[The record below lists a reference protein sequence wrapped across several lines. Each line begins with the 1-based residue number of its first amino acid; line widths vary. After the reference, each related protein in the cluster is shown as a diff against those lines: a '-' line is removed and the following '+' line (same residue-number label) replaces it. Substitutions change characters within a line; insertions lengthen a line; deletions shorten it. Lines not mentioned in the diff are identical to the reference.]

1 MDYSADMDKYKA
13 KIVVTLLRLLALLGL
28 KGAQRLGALLGRVFW
43 FGDSSVTRITK
54 KNIELCFP
62 DLTPIEQQQLIKQ
75 SLQETGKLIAEFGI
89 MWEWPTE
96 KTLGLIQSVTGREYL
111 DQAFERGRGVIVLAP
126 HHGNW
131 ELVGLYLSTLR
142 PMAALYKPPKI
153 KELEQYMTAVRGRH
167 GSELVPTNKRGVIRL
182 FSILNDAGMV
192 GILPDQVPG
201 GSGGV
206 FAPFMGVPANTIK
219 LVSRL
224 VQKTGCEVV
233 SLCAIRRPN
242 AEGFDMVFRKADADI
257 YHPEVERSVAAMN
270 RSVEACV
277 RQCPEQYQWE
287 YKRFKDYRVG
297 SHSTYGRE

>member
-1 MDYSADMDKYKA
+1 MNKFKA
-13 KIVVTLLRLLALLGL
+13 KLVTWLLKLLACLSL
-28 KGAQRLGALLGRVFW
+28 KNAQRLGAMLGRLFW
-43 FGDSSVTRITK
+43 FGDSTLTRVTKT
-54 KNIELCFP
+54 NIELCFP
-62 DLTPIEQQQLIKQ
+62 ELSKDAQQTLIKS
-75 SLQETGKLIAEFGI
+75 SLAETGKLFFEFGV

-96 KTLGLIQSVTGREYL
+96 KTLDLVRSVEGKEHF
-111 DQAFERGRGVIVLAP
+111 DDAFERGRGVIVLAP

-153 KELEQYMTAVRGRH
+153 KELEDYMSKVRGRH
-167 GSELVPTNKRGVIRL
+167 GSELVPTNKRGVVRL
-182 FSILNDAGMV
+182 FSVLREQGMV

-224 VQKTGCEVV
+224 VDKTGCEVV
-233 SLCAIRRPN
+233 SLCAMRRPQ
-242 AEGFDMVFRKADADI
+242 ADGFDMVFRRVDPDI
-257 YHPEVERSVAAMN
+257 YSSDVDVSVAAMN
-270 RSVEACV
+270 RSIEECV
-277 RQCPEQYQWE
+277 RHIPEQYQWE

-297 SHSTYGRE
+297 TGSTYGT